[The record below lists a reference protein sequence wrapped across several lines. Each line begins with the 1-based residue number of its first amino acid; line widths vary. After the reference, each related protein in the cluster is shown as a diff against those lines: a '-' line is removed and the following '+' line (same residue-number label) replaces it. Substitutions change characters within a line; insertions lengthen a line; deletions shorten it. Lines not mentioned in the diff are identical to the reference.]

1 MRVSF
6 VFPPFYLESL
16 YNLPPLGLI
25 SLATSLGADG
35 ADCRIHDFVLDV
47 REGTIPLGPGIYEAC
62 ARSILEADPDLAAFS
77 AQCATYP
84 AVIHIAEIVKR
95 ENPAVTVLLGGHNA
109 SFLDQATL
117 ENFSFIDMVAR
128 GEGEVTM
135 RELARVLDD
144 GAEGGDLSGVAGLSF
159 RRDGEIVVNADRGLI
174 EDLDA
179 LPRPDYG
186 YAPELARYK
195 AACGMSRSIA
205 ILDIGRG
212 CPHACV
218 YCSESALWRRRCRT
232 YSVGRIVSE
241 MRRLRDDVGAEC
253 FLLSYDQFTA
263 NRGFVTDFCER
274 VIDEG
279 LADSPW
285 YCISRL
291 DTVDEHLLSLMN
303 RAGCESMCY
312 GIDSGSRRTLAF
324 INKRIDQDILFDRV
338 RATTDNGM
346 HPTLSFIVGFPEE
359 QRGDIDATLELALR
373 CGLLGNVSPLIQLPT
388 VLPGSGLHTLFA
400 GDLVR
405 EVDTYFSLGLE
416 FDRGRRLAVDEAL
429 IVSDPAMFSSFYN
442 LPCRAAPL
450 AELSKA
456 AEIFPLIISFFPKS
470 YYLLCQALAAS
481 PFVLFLELA
490 AYAAKK
496 SGRERFDLDAP
507 ELRRRFPAFARDA
520 FTAAAPE
527 GFAHLADLV
536 RYELRGLDA
545 AGPGA
550 PGRPDPYGG
559 PPGVALSGGVIVD
572 VFDYDL
578 PRIIEDLQDGI
589 VLAAYPEVVSRLIFE
604 HRDGVLEVSEVNAF
618 GNDFLALCDG
628 SNTVGQI
635 AQAMYASHGGGMEY
649 AGFVEE
655 CERAARV
662 FASMRIVSP
671 AP

>member
-25 SLATSLGADG
+25 SLATALGEDG
-35 ADCRIHDFVLDV
+35 ADCRIHDFVLEL
-47 REGTIPLGPGIYEAC
+47 REATIPMGPGVYEAC
-62 ARSILEADPDLAAFS
+62 ARRVLEAAPDLAAFS

-84 AVIHIAEIVKR
+84 AVLRIAEIVKR
-95 ENPAVTVLLGGHNA
+95 ENPDVTVLLGGHNA
-109 SFLDQATL
+109 SFVDRATL
-117 ENFSFIDMVAR
+117 DNFSFIDMVAR
-128 GEGEVTM
+128 GEGEATM
-135 RELARVLDD
+135 RELARTMQD
-144 GAEGGDLSGVAGLSF
+144 GEDLAGVAGLTF
-159 RRDGEIVVNADRGLI
+159 RRGGEIVANPDRELI
-174 EDLDA
+174 ADLDS

-186 YAPELARYK
+186 YAAPLERYK
-195 AACGMSRSIA
+195 AACGLPRAIA

-232 YSVGRIVSE
+232 YSVERIVSE
-241 MRRLRDDVGAEC
+241 MRRLRDVCGAEY

-263 NRGFVTDFCER
+263 NRGFVTRFCER

-279 LADSPW
+279 LEDTPW

-291 DTVDEHLLSLMN
+291 DTVDDELLSLMN
-303 RAGCESMCY
+303 RAGCDSMCY
-312 GIDSGSRRTLAF
+312 GIDSGSKRTLAF
-324 INKRIDQDILFDRV
+324 INKRIDQDILLDRV

-359 QRGDIDATLELALR
+359 QRADIDATLELALR

-388 VLPGSGLHTLFA
+388 VLPGSGLHAMFA
-400 GDLVR
+400 RDLVR
-405 EVDTYFSLGLE
+405 EVDTYFALGLE
-416 FDRGRRLAVDEAL
+416 FDQGRRLAGDEAL
-429 IVSDPAMFSSFYN
+429 IASDPAMFSSFYN

-450 AELSKA
+450 RELAKA
-456 AEIFPLIISFFPKS
+456 AEIFPLIVSFFPKS

-490 AYAAKK
+490 AHAAKA

-507 ELRRRFPAFARDA
+507 RLRRRFPAFVRDA

-527 GFAHLADLV
+527 GFAHLADVL
-536 RYELRGLDA
+536 RYELRCLDA

-550 PGRPDPYGG
+550 PGSAYPQGGAGG
-559 PPGVALSGGVIVD
+559 PGLAGGVIVD

-578 PRIIEDLQDGI
+578 PRIIEDLRDGI
-589 VLAAYPEVVSRLIFE
+589 VNANYPEAVSRLVFE
-604 HRDGVLEVSEVNAF
+604 HRDGQLEVSEVNAF

-628 SNTVGQI
+628 STTVGQI
-635 AQAMYASHGGGMEY
+635 ARAMYASHGGGMEF

-655 CERAARV
+655 CERAARM

-671 AP
+671 AA